1 MWKRTI
7 PMVLT
12 GMMLGAVL
20 IASAQHPAAA
30 EGYADDRAR
39 ILDLQA
45 RYMFAI
51 DWQDA
56 ETYAGTFT
64 QDGVLVSGFGTYR
77 GRDEIKSLI
86 NNLAEKD
93 AYQTEEGDANEIP
106 PRTRHHIDNVVLDID
121 GDTATGVAY
130 WTMLTTNNPDR
141 TPQVQAFGHY
151 EDELVKKN
159 GEWYFKRR
167 EIYNVILPERMGSDE
182 NPAARLMR

>member
-1 MWKRTI
+1 MCKRTI
-7 PMVLT
+7 PMVLA
-12 GMMLGAVL
+12 GLMLGAVL
-20 IASAQHPAAA
+20 MAAAPYPAAA

-45 RYMFAI
+45 RYMFAM

-77 GRDEIKSLI
+77 GRDEIKGLI
-86 NNLAEKD
+86 DNLAEKE
-93 AYQTEEGDANEIP
+93 AYQAEEGDSNEIP
-106 PRTRHHIDNVVLDID
+106 PRTRHHIDNVVLNIN

-130 WTMLTTNNPDR
+130 WTMLTTNNAERRPE
-141 TPQVQAFGHY
+141 VQAFGHY
-151 EDELVKKN
+151 EDKLVKKD

-167 EIYNVILPERMGSDE
+167 EIYNVVLPERMGSAE
-182 NPAARLMR
+182 NPASGL